1 MSIDKIKIRIV
12 LFSAFFY
19 LSLITGFYFNE
30 SLNGGAYGDWVSS
43 SAVIKDFSK
52 SFFETL
58 INYDNYGH
66 RHSPVYLIFL
76 SLFLKLDFSLDL
88 IRLIHLH
95 FSILLIFIF
104 YKCLELKFEKFESTL
119 LILLVSLIFFS
130 PTFRSLSIWPDTR
143 IPGLLFFTTS
153 IYFFL
158 KYEKTQSEKF
168 LWLTSSFLILSS
180 YISPNFSLFFL
191 FFFAKIFKQINFPR
205 LLLFFLFN
213 TLWALPF
220 LFYLFVMDV
229 NFLSSAQTPSSSNQ
243 IASLNFN
250 FANKILII
258 SSIIFFH
265 LIPILIFKNHFINF
279 LVFIKNKIILI
290 LLIFIPSILF
300 FNYEMGY
307 TGGGIFFHFSNHI
320 FENNNFFYVISLISL
335 SFLLYLC
342 NLDVR
347 NLYFFFILILT
358 NIQNTIYHKYYEPLL
373 IIIFFTILKNVNED
387 LIIRD
392 KKITYSF
399 YAVSIFFIA
408 TKIYKNYYLI

>member
-1 MSIDKIKIRIV
+1 MSIDKIKIKIV
-12 LFSAFFY
+12 LFSAVSY

-52 SFFETL
+52 NFFETL

-95 FSILLIFIF
+95 LSILLIFIF
-104 YKCLELKFEKFESTL
+104 YKCLELKFKKFESTL
-119 LILLVSLIFFS
+119 LILLAFVIFFS

-168 LWLTSSFLILSS
+168 LWLTSSFLIVSS
-180 YISPNFSLFFL
+180 YISPNFSLFF
-191 FFFAKIFKQINFPR
+191 FFFFYKIFEQINFPR

-213 TLWALPF
+213 ILCAFPF

-243 IASLNFN
+243 VLSLNFN

-265 LIPILIFKNHFINF
+265 LIPILFY
-279 LVFIKNKIILI
+279 LVQGL
-290 LLIFIPSILF
+290 
-300 FNYEMGY
+300 E
-307 TGGGIFFHFSNHI
+307 
-320 FENNNFFYVISLISL
+320 
-335 SFLLYLC
+335 
-342 NLDVR
+342 
-347 NLYFFFILILT
+347 
-358 NIQNTIYHKYYEPLL
+358 Q
-373 IIIFFTILKNVNED
+373 
-387 LIIRD
+387 
-392 KKITYSF
+392 
-399 YAVSIFFIA
+399 
-408 TKIYKNYYLI
+408 